1 MIKKIVYSNLIYF
14 ISSLISFKRELYL
27 YSFTIFC
34 SAVFS
39 SLKHYYTKS
48 SVYNYLDWAF
58 AIYNFAYGY
67 VQCFLADNR
76 MGPKIVANII
86 NVISAYYFFNT
97 KNYEY
102 NHTIWHLLNGSAS
115 IIISTYGEDEE
126 KIYNKLKDLF
136 N

>member
-1 MIKKIVYSNLIYF
+1 MIKKLVYSNLIYF
-14 ISSLISFKRELYL
+14 ISSVIAYRNKLYS
-27 YSFTIFC
+27 YSFTIFL
-34 SAVFS
+34 SGLFS

-48 SVYNYLDWAF
+48 SVYNFLDWSF

-67 VQCFLADNR
+67 VQCFLADDR
-76 MGPKIVANII
+76 LGPKIVANII
-86 NVISAYYFFNT
+86 NIISAYYFFNT

-115 IIISTYGEDEE
+115 IIISTYGEDEG
-126 KIYNKLKDLF
+126 KIYNKIKDLI